1 MDGLFDLLA
10 SLLVVQSRIPLAA
23 FAMRAHCWLVVGL
36 LFPWT
41 NKVVLRRAAFQMVG
55 PQCVLVRG
63 VIPPQGHRS
72 WHFPSLNIMGSLCPR
87 PSERQH
93 NHTVY
98 QLLL

>member
-63 VIPPQGHRS
+63 VIPPQAQVLAL
-72 WHFPSLNIMGSLCPR
+72 SLSEYHGVSLPT
-87 PSERQH
+87 S
-93 NHTVY
+93 
-98 QLLL
+98 L